1 MAAVLAQELVSN
13 KIQRRCHVAATINI
27 CKKVST
33 VVDQESVDSILLA
46 DKPEFFHRS
55 RRYVLDFRNH
65 CPPRSASFLHSL
77 LVAQKNNA
85 PNDESDDVGNK
96 KESGQVQRDGHD
108 RWR

>member
-1 MAAVLAQELVSN
+1 
-13 KIQRRCHVAATINI
+13 
-27 CKKVST
+27 
-33 VVDQESVDSILLA
+33 
-46 DKPEFFHRS
+46 
-55 RRYVLDFRNH
+55 
-65 CPPRSASFLHSL
+65 L